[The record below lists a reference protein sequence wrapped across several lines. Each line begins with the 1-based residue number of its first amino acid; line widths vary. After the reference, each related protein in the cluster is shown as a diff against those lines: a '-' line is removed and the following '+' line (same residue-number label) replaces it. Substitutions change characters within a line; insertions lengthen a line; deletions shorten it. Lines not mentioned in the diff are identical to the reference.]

1 MSFRKTL
8 RRNSFVWRYAYNFAP
23 TFAYSL
29 NNASPADEVSR
40 VVKDLNRS
48 GIALTNVNRL
58 LPDACV
64 FSSLVAEVQA
74 LEREKAEEL
83 ENTRQNANAPLTKE
97 KKPFLVQLLTSRPEL
112 DPNSIFAKFALES
125 GALEVANRYFGM
137 FTRLREYNVW
147 HNFPV
152 NGAPQSSQLWHRDR
166 EDRMILKMFVY
177 LSDVDE
183 SAGPFSY
190 APGTHAKGAFRR
202 EPEFSLEGG
211 VKRTNDEQMAAIV
224 PVEKWIRAIAP
235 RGTIIFAD
243 TAGFHKGGYCT
254 GRDRLMYVG
263 MFTSP
268 ASESAELFDR
278 RATAIPD
285 ATTAMRVALLPG
297 RRGPWLTL

>member
-8 RRNSFVWRYAYNFAP
+8 RRNSLVWRYAYNFAP
-23 TFAYSL
+23 TFAYGL
-29 NNASPADEVSR
+29 NNANPAEEVSR

-48 GIALTNVNRL
+48 GIALTTVSRL
-58 LPDACV
+58 VGGSNL
-64 FSSLVAEVQA
+64 FSNLVSEVEA
-74 LEREKAEEL
+74 LERRKFHEL
-83 ENTRQNANAPLTKE
+83 ETTRQNANGPLTKE
-97 KKPFLVQLLTSRPEL
+97 KKPFLVQLLSARPAL
-112 DPNSIFAKFALES
+112 DPESIFARFALES
-125 GALEVANRYFGM
+125 GALEIANRYFGM

-152 NGAPQSSQLWHRDR
+152 SGAPQSSQLWHRDR

-183 SAGPFSY
+183 GAGPFSY
-190 APGTHAKGAFRR
+190 APGTHAKGPVRQ
-202 EPEFSLEGG
+202 EPEYALEGG
-211 VKRTNDEQMAAIV
+211 VKRTTDEQMAAVV
-224 PVEKWIRAIAP
+224 PAEKWTRAVAP

-254 GRDRLMYVG
+254 SKDRLMYVG

-268 ASESAELFDR
+268 SSESTELFDR
-278 RATAIPD
+278 PRVMSNHRSTAT
-285 ATTAMRVALLPG
+285 RVALLPG